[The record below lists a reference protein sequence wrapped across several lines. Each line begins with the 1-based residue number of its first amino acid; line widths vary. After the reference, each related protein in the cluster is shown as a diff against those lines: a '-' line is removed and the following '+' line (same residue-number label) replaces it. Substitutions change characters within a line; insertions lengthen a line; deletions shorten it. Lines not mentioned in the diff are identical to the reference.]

1 MHEQQSC
8 QMCHAN
14 SWWFLLLSPSL
25 TRLLSHHQLF
35 RSITI
40 KHCFSLGSASM
51 SSTHYFTSDK
61 TLKWILKDSSP
72 SSRHSFFTHLHL
84 KNKWAPSSSNLLHM
98 QQQVSNSMSLLFIL
112 HLRAR
117 ECMQTTTC
125 AHHFFFQKSKH
136 FLNTFL
142 SSKTWTQIFRYSH
155 DTKFM
160 VFSLILYF
168 PYSHLACTAFHLSIL
183 N

>member
-8 QMCHAN
+8 QMSHAN

-25 TRLLSHHQLF
+25 TRFLSHHQLF
-35 RSITI
+35 SSMTI

-51 SSTHYFTSDK
+51 SSTHYFTSNK

-72 SSRHSFFTHLHL
+72 SSRHSFFTYLHL

-98 QQQVSNSMSLLFIL
+98 QQQVSKSMPLLFRL

-117 ECMQTTTC
+117 ELYANRHIKCSVLFG
-125 AHHFFFQKSKH
+125 HWIFQSLPYKP
-136 FLNTFL
+136 FL
-142 SSKTWTQIFRYSH
+142 STELLQFVPPWMLCRCSFAQKTQ
-155 DTKFM
+155 
-160 VFSLILYF
+160 
-168 PYSHLACTAFHLSIL
+168 
-183 N
+183 